1 MKILAF
7 DIGGTAIK
15 YSICEDDKLLNVN
28 EIPTNAMMGARHV
41 MPSLSS
47 CPGFL

>member
-28 EIPTNAMMGARHV
+28 EIPTNAMADEYFKQRH
-41 MPSLSS
+41 L
-47 CPGFL
+47 F